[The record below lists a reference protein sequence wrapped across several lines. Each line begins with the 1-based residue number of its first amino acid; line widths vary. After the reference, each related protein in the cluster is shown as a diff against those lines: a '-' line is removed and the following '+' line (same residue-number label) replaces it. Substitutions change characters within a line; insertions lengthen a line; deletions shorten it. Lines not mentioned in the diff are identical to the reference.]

1 MKKNSIYIDI
11 KGGKEDKKGFILTMC
26 LTVLNEYY
34 DVKVNGEKL
43 SKLLKAKK

>member
-1 MKKNSIYIDI
+1 MKKFNLDI
-11 KGGKEDKKGFILTMC
+11 KGGDGDKKGYILVMC